1 MTKIVVSSIYNFGSH
16 PDPNGDCV
24 IPEDEVLLLNTYL
37 LWLETDYEIH
47 TEIAST

>member
-1 MTKIVVSSIYNFGSH
+1 MH
-16 PDPNGDCV
+16 GDYV
-24 IPEDEVLLLNTYL
+24 ILEDEVLLLNTYS